1 MLFSSSFSDIENP
14 KFNTS
19 IDLKNEE
26 NDGNESEGGIE
37 RGRERGRGEED
48 LLFVFEFLSSQ

>member
-14 KFNTS
+14 KFNIS